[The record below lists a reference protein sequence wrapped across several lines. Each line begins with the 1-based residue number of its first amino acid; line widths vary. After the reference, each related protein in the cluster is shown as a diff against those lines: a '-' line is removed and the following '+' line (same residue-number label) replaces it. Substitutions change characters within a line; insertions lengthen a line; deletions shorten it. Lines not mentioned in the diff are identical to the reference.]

1 MNITFDKS
9 TIALMS
15 SFSSFTKSKVK
26 DVIDE
31 GELLIFIVEPGQLFK
46 AIGKKGSN
54 VKLLS
59 NKFKKRIKI
68 VEFNPE
74 VKVFIR
80 NMVYPL
86 EVKEITQEGD
96 IITLEGGDVKTK
108 GLLIGRNAQKLRL
121 LERVVKRYFKIEE
134 IKVV

>member
-108 GLLIGRNAQKLRL
+108 GLLIGRNAQNLRL
-121 LERVVKRYFKIEE
+121 LEKVVKRYFDITE